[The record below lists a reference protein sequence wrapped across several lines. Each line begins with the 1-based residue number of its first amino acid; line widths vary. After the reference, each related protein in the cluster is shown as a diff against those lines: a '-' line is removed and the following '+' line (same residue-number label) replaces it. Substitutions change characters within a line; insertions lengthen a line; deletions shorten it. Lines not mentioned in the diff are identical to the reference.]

1 MEKIV
6 SFRLDCTS
14 SFISNN
20 LYNNSN
26 SLFYIHNSEAMP
38 RIMVVDKKYFED
50 RNPEQYLENFN
61 SSEKNEMLFAKV
73 VINNI
78 DYIANGL
85 YLE

>member
-1 MEKIV
+1 
-6 SFRLDCTS
+6 
-14 SFISNN
+14 
-20 LYNNSN
+20 
-26 SLFYIHNSEAMP
+26 MP

-50 RNPEQYLENFN
+50 RNPEQYLENFI
-61 SSEKNEMLFAKV
+61 SSEKNEMLFAK